1 MQCPMCAAPVRN
13 DARFC
18 LICGSQ
24 IQPAQTGP
32 TQRLAKPAE
41 PVEQFEA
48 VERAEDSMVDLA
60 MVSSTLT
67 LPGFRIVR
75 SLGIV
80 RGLVVRSASVG
91 GQIAS
96 AFQSL
101 RGGNIRVMIEVCE
114 HARTDAFLMIL
125 RHATQRGANGI
136 VGFAYDTTE
145 IATGMTEV
153 LAYGTAVLVEPET
166 GV

>member
-1 MQCPMCAAPVRN
+1 MCAAPVRT

-18 LICGSQ
+18 LICGSL
-24 IQPAQTGP
+24 IHAAQTGP
-32 TQRLAKPAE
+32 TQALAKSGAPAE
-41 PVEQFEA
+41 PLKA
-48 VERAEDSMVDLA
+48 VEREGPPMVELA
-60 MVSSTLT
+60 MVSSTLS

-101 RGGNIRVMIEVCE
+101 RGGNIRVMVAVCE

-125 RHATQRGANGI
+125 SHAAQLGANGI

-153 LAYGTAVLVEPET
+153 LAYGTAVVVEPET

>member
-1 MQCPMCAAPVRN
+1 
-13 DARFC
+13 
-18 LICGSQ
+18 
-24 IQPAQTGP
+24 TGP
-32 TQRLAKPAE
+32 TQRLAKTDEPADQIK
-41 PVEQFEA
+41 PVEQGEQP
-48 VERAEDSMVDLA
+48 MVDLA

-96 AFQSL
+96 AFQAL
-101 RGGNIRVMIEVCE
+101 RGGNIRVMTGVCE

-125 RHATQRGANGI
+125 AHAAQLGANGI

-153 LAYGTAVLVEPET
+153 LAYGTAVLVEPEA
-166 GV
+166 GI

>member
-1 MQCPMCAAPVRN
+1 MHCPVCAAPVRG

-18 LICGSQ
+18 LICGAVVA
-24 IQPAQTGP
+24 PAQTGP
-32 TQRLAKPAE
+32 TQRLEAPPPEE
-41 PVEQFEA
+41 PTI
-48 VERAEDSMVDLA
+48 DLTMVT
-60 MVSSTLT
+60 STLS
-67 LPGFRIVR
+67 LPGYRMIR

-101 RGGNIRVMIEVCE
+101 RGGNIRVMTGVCE

-125 RHATQRGANGI
+125 THAAQLGANAI

-153 LAYGTAVLVEPET
+153 LAYGTAVLVEPDA
-166 GV
+166 GH

>member
-1 MQCPMCAAPVRN
+1 MQCSMCAAPVRD

-18 LICGSQ
+18 LICGSLVKPT
-24 IQPAQTGP
+24 QPAQTGP
-32 TQRLAKPAE
+32 TQRLAQSAEQIESAEPAE
-41 PVEQFEA
+41 Q
-48 VERAEDSMVDLA
+48 SMVDLT

-96 AFQSL
+96 AFQAL
-101 RGGNIRVMIEVCE
+101 RGGNIRVMTGVCE

-125 RHATQRGANGI
+125 AHAAQLGANGI

-153 LAYGTAVLVEPET
+153 LAYGTAVLVEPEPA
-166 GV
+166 G